1 MHAALMNI
9 DQHAKASNV
18 SIVVRQQPERLVVIV
33 EDDGVG
39 FDVQAVLAG
48 PIEDRFGLL
57 AMQERM
63 RPIEGTVTFESTKG
77 LGASLFLRVPL

>member
-1 MHAALMNI
+1 ANT
-9 DQHAKASNV
+9 V
-18 SIVVRQQPERLVVIV
+18 SIVVRQQPDRLVVIV

-39 FDVQAVLAG
+39 FDVSRVLRG
-48 PIEDRFGLL
+48 PIEGRFGLL

-77 LGASLFLRVPL
+77 QGTSLFLRVPLQRSPAPRQSSA